1 LHVIVFIFSS
11 SLACGVHRRHEQLA
25 LGALVEG
32 CLGAMIISVDLL
44 DCRLLVELD
53 HGLRPTRRCGTNDG
67 YRLHARIR
75 NH

>member
-1 LHVIVFIFSS
+1 
-11 SLACGVHRRHEQLA
+11 
-25 LGALVEG
+25 
-32 CLGAMIISVDLL
+32 MIISVDLL

-53 HGLRPTRRCGTNDG
+53 HGLRPTRPCGTNDG

>member
-1 LHVIVFIFSS
+1 VR
-11 SLACGVHRRHEQLA
+11 VHRRHEQLA

-53 HGLRPTRRCGTNDG
+53 HAETDAAVCTNDG
-67 YRLHARIR
+67 YGYTHAFATIDQPRR
-75 NH
+75 RSQAG